1 MKRLSFIISPILV
14 ISITALIFLILDKNN
29 PPLAK
34 PIVVVESDPM
44 QRYYEIDKVKLDIE
58 MLEVDKLF
66 NIRPDNVIENE
77 LEIANAK
84 LKRLTELFK

>member
-29 PPLAK
+29 PPPTK
-34 PIVVVESDPM
+34 PVVVVEGDPM

-77 LEIANAK
+77 LEIANAR
-84 LKRLTELFK
+84 LKQLTELFK